1 VLTGRKGGA
10 MLEVIDKGRPL
21 KRILFR
27 ACSSVVPTTRLCVG
41 LKTSWASSPPEV
53 SVSSRELAR
62 PRRKYAVHTPELVFN
77 RRLR

>member
-1 VLTGRKGGA
+1 
-10 MLEVIDKGRPL
+10 MLEVIDKGSTTEAHPVPR
-21 KRILFR
+21 LFVGG
-27 ACSSVVPTTRLCVG
+27 AYHAALC
-41 LKTSWASSPPEV
+41 WAENVLGFFAARV